1 MKLASLLLLTALAV
15 SAAEADDAGAVK
27 RVLGAYQAA
36 LEARSVEALGK
47 VVDPDLLVLEGT
59 HKNVGWKDYR
69 DNHIGPEMA
78 EWKSFRV
85 ADPRLVSL
93 EVEGG
98 MAFAVQE
105 AAYTIVME
113 GKTVSM
119 RAAETFV
126 LRKGKDGWRVKH
138 VHFSAKKLAPEAAK

>member
-1 MKLASLLLLTALAV
+1 MKLVSLLLLPVLAV
-15 SAAEADDAGAVK
+15 SAFAVDETGAV
-27 RVLGAYQAA
+27 RSVLRAYQAA
-36 LEARSVEALGK
+36 MEARSVDALGK

-78 EWKSFRV
+78 EWKSFQV

-93 EVEGG
+93 EVDGG
-98 MAFAVQE
+98 MAYAVQE
-105 AAYTIVME
+105 ATYTIVME

-119 RAAETFV
+119 AGAETFV